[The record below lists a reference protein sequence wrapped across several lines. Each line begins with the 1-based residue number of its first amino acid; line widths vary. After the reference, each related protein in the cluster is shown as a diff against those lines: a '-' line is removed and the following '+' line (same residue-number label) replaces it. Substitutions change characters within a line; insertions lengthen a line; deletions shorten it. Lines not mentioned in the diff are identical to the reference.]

1 MMKYFITVICFL
13 LSGALLAQDS
23 TVSRAAS
30 TGLRADGKI
39 YVVGVVAITI
49 LLGFVIYLI
58 TLDRKMSRL
67 EKQDR

>member
-1 MMKYFITVICFL
+1 MKYIFTGICFL
-13 LSGALLAQDS
+13 LSLAIHAQD
-23 TVSRAAS
+23 TAS
-30 TGLRADGKI
+30 SKADSAGLRADGKI

-58 TLDRKMSRL
+58 LLDRKISRL

>member
-1 MMKYFITVICFL
+1 MKHFITLICLFL
-13 LSGALLAQDS
+13 SFAIYAQDS
-23 TVSRAAS
+23 TEAKAGSA
-30 TGLRADGKI
+30 GLRADGKI

-58 TLDRKMSRL
+58 TLDRKISKL